1 MRPTFTS
8 ACTNCTVSVRQ
19 APRQGTSGLLLFA
32 LDREVGRA
40 LSGQFERGE
49 VAKTYLAV
57 VRGYPLENG
66 EIDYPLAHMADEHA
80 SMLAGWPAQ
89 PALTR

>member
-1 MRPTFTS
+1 LQPVIPKSGRLLDK
-8 ACTNCTVSVRQ
+8 
-19 APRQGTSGLLLFA
+19 GTSGLLLFA